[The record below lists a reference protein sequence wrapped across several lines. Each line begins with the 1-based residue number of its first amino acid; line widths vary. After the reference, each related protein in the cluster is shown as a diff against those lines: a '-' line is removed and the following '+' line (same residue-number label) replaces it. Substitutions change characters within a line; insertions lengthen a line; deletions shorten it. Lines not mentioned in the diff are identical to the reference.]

1 MGDTGAMAGGSH
13 KPIPSERGLQ
23 VTERLTIP
31 EGELSWQFT
40 RSGGPGGQHA
50 NTSDTRVDV
59 RFDIANSAVLDDRQR
74 SRLTQQFGDEARV
87 IVDRHRSQWKNRVE
101 ARSQL
106 AGRIRAA
113 LAPPKAPPGHPPHPR
128 LPAATPGGQTP
139 TEREEGQPSPPGRRL
154 TPRRRLPPC
163 YNTNSSSHSV

>member
-1 MGDTGAMAGGSH
+1 MADGSH
-13 KPIPSERGLQ
+13 KTVPSERGLK
-23 VTERLTIP
+23 VNERLTIP
-31 EGELSWQFT
+31 ENELTWQFT

-59 RFDIANSAVLDDRQR
+59 RYDLVASTVLSDRQR
-74 SRLTQQFGDEARV
+74 SRLVEQFGDEARV

-113 LAPPKAPPGHPPHPR
+113 LAPPKAPR
-128 LPAATPGGQTP
+128 RATRP
-139 TEREEGQPSPPGRRL
+139 TRGSK
-154 TPRRRLPPC
+154 RRRLEAKRQQSEKK
-163 YNTNSSSHSV
+163 TNRRRPTMD

>member
-1 MGDTGAMAGGSH
+1 MADGSH
-13 KPIPSERGLQ
+13 NTVPSERGLK
-23 VTERLTIP
+23 VNERLTIP
-31 EGELSWQFT
+31 ENELTWQFT

-59 RFDIANSAVLDDRQR
+59 RYDLVASTVLSDRQR
-74 SRLTQQFGDEARV
+74 SRLVEQFGDEARV

-113 LAPPKAPPGHPPHPR
+113 LAPPKAPR
-128 LPAATPGGQTP
+128 RATRTTRG
-139 TEREEGQPSPPGRRL
+139 SK
-154 TPRRRLPPC
+154 RRRLEAKRQQSEKKANRRRP
-163 YNTNSSSHSV
+163 TMD

>member
-113 LAPPKAPPGHPPHPR
+113 LAPPKAPR
-128 LPAATPGGQTP
+128 RATRP
-139 TEREEGQPSPPGRRL
+139 TRGSQ
-154 TPRRRLPPC
+154 RRRLEAKRQQSEKKANRRRPAAD
-163 YNTNSSSHSV
+163 